1 MEKEN
6 KERIVEVSDIPSRPK
21 NGDTF
26 LIKASGI
33 SSFTHG
39 IFKYPCKFIPH
50 IPRWFIKNYASE
62 KTKKYGVLDPFMGSG
77 TTLVEASLLGYPS
90 YGVDI
95 DPLSKLL
102 STVKTT
108 PLSSKDFSAI
118 DDFLT
123 NYQLSIKNPKQFKN
137 EIDAYV
143 PDKDLI
149 AYWFSESNINDLAL
163 IRFLIRENFN
173 KFRNK
178 KVKNFLE
185 VVLASIIRK
194 VSKADNQSPKP
205 YISTKIKK
213 EQVIVFDEFLKNL
226 LKYKNAVRDFSENH
240 KAEGKIIGFD
250 ARKID
255 KKSLSLGKINLAMT
269 SPPYINAFD
278 YVRSLKLENFWLDG
292 FDKKKLNELYDHQ
305 IGSEKVKTLNQVPV
319 YGLKE
324 LDEVLS
330 KIYSLDK
337 KRAWVTFKYFQAMK
351 ENLESVYD
359 CLQTGGFYC
368 VVVGNSRI
376 RGFEVDT
383 ASILLKIS
391 KDVGYKKKVNF
402 SYIIRNRYLR
412 IPRSGRG
419 GFIPKDYI
427 LVLEK

>member
-1 MEKEN
+1 MENDEKE
-6 KERIVEVSDIPSRPK
+6 KVIEVSDIPSNPK

-33 SSFTHG
+33 SSSTHG

-62 KTKKYGVLDPFMGSG
+62 NTTKYGVLDPFMGSG

-102 STVKTT
+102 SRVKTT
-108 PLSSKDFSAI
+108 PLSSKDFSVLSNFI
-118 DDFLT
+118 S
-123 NYQLSIKNPKQFKN
+123 NYQLVIKKPDQFKTKSKDY
-137 EIDAYV
+137 I
-143 PDKDLI
+143 PDRDLI
-149 AYWFSESNINDLAL
+149 NYWFSESDINDLAL
-163 IRFLIRENFN
+163 IRFLIHDNFN
-173 KFRNK
+173 QFKNK
-178 KVKNFLE
+178 KIKSFLE
-185 VVLASIIRK
+185 IVLASIIRK

-213 EQVIVFDEFLKNL
+213 DLVVVFDEFLKNL
-226 LKYKNAVRDFSENH
+226 LKYIEAIKDFSNNH
-240 KAEGKIIGFD
+240 KSGVEIIGFD

-255 KKSLSLGKINLAMT
+255 TKSLNTGKVSLAMT

-292 FDKKKLNELYDHQ
+292 FDKKKLDELYDHQ
-305 IGSEKVKTLNQVPV
+305 IGSEKVKTLNEIPV

-351 ENLESVYD
+351 ENLESVYG
-359 CLQTGGFYC
+359 CLRSGGFYC

-383 ASILLKIS
+383 ASILLKIA
-391 KDVGYKKKVNF
+391 KEVGYKKKLNF

-412 IPRSGRG
+412 IPRAGRG

-427 LVLEK
+427 LVFEK